1 MTPRKLR
8 RSFQATVSNAKKNI
22 DTDQTLEITGR
33 QTVQLK
39 TVYPMNKNDISAD
52 NFIPVMELQDA
63 NGCSDTSV
71 FLEETRKCF
80 RDFLEF
86 VTVLIWF
93 PEFNAS
99 VMLCCCSRVV
109 EHKNFV
115 LWTDL

>member
-1 MTPRKLR
+1 MHQNSKDHILSISDLKLR

-71 FLEETRKCF
+71 FLEETRECF

-86 VTVLIWF
+86 VTVLTLGLPLF
-93 PEFNAS
+93 PLGPSTFG
-99 VMLCCCSRVV
+99 
-109 EHKNFV
+109 
-115 LWTDL
+115 

>member
-1 MTPRKLR
+1 MHQNSKDHILSISDLKLR
-8 RSFQATVSNAKKNI
+8 RSFQATVSNSKKNI

-86 VTVLIWF
+86 VTVLTLGLPLF
-93 PEFNAS
+93 PLGPSTFG
-99 VMLCCCSRVV
+99 
-109 EHKNFV
+109 
-115 LWTDL
+115 